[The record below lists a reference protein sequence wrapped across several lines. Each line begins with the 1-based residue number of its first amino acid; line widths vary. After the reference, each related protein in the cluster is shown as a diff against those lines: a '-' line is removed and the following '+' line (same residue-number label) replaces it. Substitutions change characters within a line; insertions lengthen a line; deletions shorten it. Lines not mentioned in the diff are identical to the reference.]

1 MSTQRNRPGT
11 AEGTEATVVLEV
23 QSTASSS
30 AKHYP
35 NVPPINQLIADEV
48 ELFFK
53 NDQTQYTSG
62 DVEAELLY
70 HINTRILTEMK
81 DSGLKGAMAYR
92 TLKVLPPF
100 VIAACI
106 FKRDHPHLGLF
117 GESRETARLYTYCGQ
132 GSDAGLYVPAEFL
145 VRQAALSYN
154 VSATSRDLDE
164 VLRRLEDSVPML
176 EPSEDGD
183 VVALANGLFDLRTKE
198 LHPFSPEVV
207 LLSKCAVAFNPKAT
221 QAPVIDGWD
230 VDCWMREIADEDA
243 EVEQLLGEVVA
254 ALFRPGHA
262 FEKAVF
268 LYSESGSNGKGT
280 YLEMLRSLAGAER
293 VASLA
298 LSYCENRFL
307 PSSFEVSFG
316 VLSDECEV
324 GGYLE
329 KAKILKSWLSH
340 DWIPFERKNRD
351 LVKIKGRGL
360 CVFCVNELP
369 ESKDKTESLYRR
381 LLLVPFKRRYVG
393 TERNPLIK
401 HDYLKRR
408 EVLEYVAHKALMMP
422 LFETFCEP
430 KVSRELLGE
439 TRVENDPVLQFAE
452 EFLPQFRWE
461 LLPWQ
466 FLYAM
471 YSAWMRKE
479 VPSGRPV
486 SRREF
491 TKRFTNYV
499 EATPSCGWLVPRG
512 EDGRQKT
519 VRTCNKI
526 LGEEPLAVEYD
537 ITNWFDMRPVNGS
550 VRKIGLPHNMPVST
564 RGLLRANV
572 VLTDDD
578 TEDDTDEDVQPA
590 LAAAPE
596 PAVLA

>member
-11 AEGTEATVVLEV
+11 AEGTEATVVRES
-23 QSTASSS
+23 QSTANSPVR
-30 AKHYP
+30 HYP
-35 NVPPINQLIADEV
+35 NVPPINQLISDEV
-48 ELFFK
+48 ELFFRA
-53 NDQTQYTSG
+53 DQTRYTPEQ
-62 DVEAELLY
+62 VESKLL
-70 HINTRILTEMK
+70 HAINTRILTENAQG
-81 DSGLKGAMAYR
+81 GLKGALAYR
-92 TLKVLPPF
+92 SLKVLPPF
-100 VIAACI
+100 VIAACVLE
-106 FKRDHPHLGLF
+106 RDHSHLGLI
-117 GESRETARLYTYCGQ
+117 GESRETARLYTYCEQ
-132 GSDAGLYVPAEFL
+132 GPDEGLYVPAEFL
-145 VRQAALSYN
+145 IRQAAVAYN

-183 VVALANGLFDLRTKE
+183 AVALANGIFDLRTKE
-198 LHPFSPEVV
+198 LAQFSPEVV
-207 LLSKCAVAFNPKAT
+207 LLSKCAVAFNPEAT
-221 QAPVIDGWD
+221 VPPVIDEWD
-230 VDCWMREIADEDA
+230 VDSWMREIADDDA
-243 EVEQLLGEVVA
+243 EVEQLLWEVIA

-298 LSYCENRFL
+298 LSDFESRFL
-307 PSSFEVSFG
+307 PSSLQDSFA
-316 VLSDECEV
+316 VLSDESDV

-408 EVLEYVAHKALMMP
+408 EVLEYIARKALTMP
-422 LFETFCEP
+422 LFDTFCEP
-430 KVSRELLGE
+430 EASRELLGE

-452 EFLPQFRWE
+452 EFLPQFRWD
-461 LLPWQ
+461 LLPWK
-466 FLYAM
+466 FLYAV

-491 TKRFTNYV
+491 NKRLTNYV
-499 EATPSCGWLVPRG
+499 EATPSCGWTIPRG
-512 EDGRQKT
+512 KDGTQKI
-519 VRTCNKI
+519 VRTHNKI
-526 LGEEPLAVEYD
+526 LGEEPLSVEYD
-537 ITNWFDMRPVNGS
+537 LSNWFDMKPEGGS
-550 VRKIGLPHNMPVST
+550 IRKIGLPHNMPISA
-564 RGLLRANV
+564 RGLMRANV
-572 VLTDDD
+572 PLND
-578 TEDDTDEDVQPA
+578 DEDC
-590 LAAAPE
+590 
-596 PAVLA
+596 

>member
-11 AEGTEATVVLEV
+11 AEGTEATVVRES
-23 QSTASSS
+23 QSTANSPVR
-30 AKHYP
+30 HYP
-35 NVPPINQLIADEV
+35 NVPPINQLISDEV
-48 ELFFK
+48 ELFFRA
-53 NDQTQYTSG
+53 DQTMYTPEQ
-62 DVEAELLY
+62 VESKLL
-70 HINTRILTEMK
+70 HAINTRILTENAQG
-81 DSGLKGAMAYR
+81 GLKGALAYR
-92 TLKVLPPF
+92 SLKVLPPF
-100 VIAACI
+100 VIAACVL
-106 FKRDHPHLGLF
+106 KRDHSHLGLI
-117 GESRETARLYTYCGQ
+117 GESRETARLYTYSEQ
-132 GSDAGLYVPAEFL
+132 GPDEGLYVPAEFL
-145 VRQAALSYN
+145 IRQAAVAYN

-183 VVALANGLFDLRTKE
+183 AVALANGIFDLRTKE
-198 LHPFSPEVV
+198 LAQFSPEVV

-221 QAPVIDGWD
+221 VPPVIDEWD
-230 VDCWMREIADEDA
+230 VDSWMREIADDDA
-243 EVEQLLGEVVA
+243 EVEQLLWEVIA

-262 FEKAVF
+262 FEKAVI

-298 LSYCENRFL
+298 LSDFESRFL
-307 PSSFEVSFG
+307 PSSLQDSFA
-316 VLSDECEV
+316 VLSDESDV

-408 EVLEYVAHKALMMP
+408 EVLEYIARKALTMP
-422 LFETFCEP
+422 LFDAFCEP
-430 KVSRELLGE
+430 EASRELLGE

-452 EFLPQFRWE
+452 EFLPQFRWD
-461 LLPWQ
+461 LLPWK
-466 FLYAM
+466 FLYAV

-491 TKRFTNYV
+491 NKRLTNYV
-499 EATPSCGWLVPRG
+499 DATPSCGWTIPRG
-512 EDGRQKT
+512 KDGTQKI
-519 VRTCNKI
+519 VRTHNKI
-526 LGEEPLAVEYD
+526 LGEEPLSVEYD
-537 ITNWFDMRPVNGS
+537 LSDWFDMKPEGGS
-550 VRKIGLPHNMPVST
+550 IRKIGLPHNMLISA
-564 RGLLRANV
+564 RGLMRANV
-572 VLTDDD
+572 PLND
-578 TEDDTDEDVQPA
+578 DEDC
-590 LAAAPE
+590 
-596 PAVLA
+596 

>member
-1 MSTQRNRPGT
+1 MSSQQNCPGT
-11 AEGTEATVVLEV
+11 PTDKGTEATAFYEN
-23 QSTASSS
+23 QSTADSHVR
-30 AKHYP
+30 HYP
-35 NVPPINQLIADEV
+35 NVTPINQLISDEV

-53 NDQTQYTSG
+53 NDQTKYTPG
-62 DVEAELLY
+62 EVEAELL
-70 HINTRILTEMK
+70 HNINTRILTEMK

-100 VIAACI
+100 VIASCI
-106 FKRDHPHLGLF
+106 LKRDHPHLGLF

-243 EVEQLLGEVVA
+243 EVADLLWEVVS

-280 YLEMLRSLAGAER
+280 YLEMLRNLAGSER

-298 LSYCENRFL
+298 LSDFENRFL
-307 PSSFEVSFG
+307 PSSLQDSFA
-316 VLSDECEV
+316 VLSDESDV

-408 EVLEYVAHKALMMP
+408 EVLEYVARKALMHP

-430 KVSRELLGE
+430 EASRELLGE

-491 TKRFTNYV
+491 TKRLTNYV
-499 EATPSCGWLVPRG
+499 EATPACGWTIPRG
-512 EDGRQKT
+512 ADGNQKT
-519 VRTCNKI
+519 IRTHDKI
-526 LGEEPLAVEYD
+526 LGDEPLAVEYD
-537 ITNWFDMRPVNGS
+537 IMNWFEMRPVNGS
-550 VRKIGLPHNMPVST
+550 MRKIGIPHNIPVST
-564 RGLLRANV
+564 RGLLRVDAAV
-572 VLTDDD
+572 VDDD
-578 TEDDTDEDVQPA
+578 A
-590 LAAAPE
+590 E
-596 PAVLA
+596 PDSSDI

>member
-1 MSTQRNRPGT
+1 MMTTRNRPGT
-11 AEGTEATVVLEV
+11 AEGTEATVVRES
-23 QSTASSS
+23 QSTANSPVR
-30 AKHYP
+30 HYP
-35 NVPPINQLIADEV
+35 NVPPINQLISDEV
-48 ELFFK
+48 ELFFRA
-53 NDQTQYTSG
+53 DQTRYTPEQ
-62 DVEAELLY
+62 VESKLL
-70 HINTRILTEMK
+70 HAINTRILTENAQG
-81 DSGLKGAMAYR
+81 SLKGALAYR
-92 TLKVLPPF
+92 SLKVLPPF
-100 VIAACI
+100 VIAACVL
-106 FKRDHPHLGLF
+106 KRDHSHLGLI
-117 GESRETARLYTYCGQ
+117 GESRETARLYTYSEQ
-132 GSDAGLYVPAEFL
+132 GPDEGLYVPAEFL
-145 VRQAALSYN
+145 IRQAAVAYN

-198 LHPFSPEVV
+198 LAQFSPEVV
-207 LLSKCAVAFNPKAT
+207 LLSKCAVAFNPEAT
-221 QAPVIDGWD
+221 VPPVIDGWD
-230 VDCWMREIADEDA
+230 VDSWMREIADEDA
-243 EVEQLLGEVVA
+243 EVEQLLWEVVA

-298 LSYCENRFL
+298 LSDFENRFL
-307 PSSFEVSFG
+307 PSSLQDSFA
-316 VLSDECEV
+316 VLSDESDV

-329 KAKILKSWLSH
+329 KAKVLKSWLSH

-408 EVLEYVAHKALMMP
+408 EVLEYVAHKALTMP
-422 LFETFCEP
+422 LFDAFCEP
-430 KVSRELLGE
+430 EASRELLSE

-471 YSAWMRKE
+471 YAAWMKKE

-491 TKRFTNYV
+491 TKRLTNYV
-499 EATPSCGWLVPRG
+499 KATPSCGWIIPRG
-512 EDGRQKT
+512 VDGKQKT
-519 VRTCNKI
+519 IRTHNKI
-526 LGEEPLAVEYD
+526 LGNEPLAVEYD
-537 ITNWFDMRPVNGS
+537 ITNWFDMWPVNGS
-550 VRKIGLPHNMPVST
+550 MRKIGIPHNIPVST
-564 RGLLRANV
+564 RGLLRATV
-572 VLTDDD
+572 ALTDDD
-578 TEDDTDEDVQPA
+578 TDSP
-590 LAAAPE
+590 
-596 PAVLA
+596 VLQQQR

>member
-11 AEGTEATVVLEV
+11 AEGTEATVVRES
-23 QSTASSS
+23 QSTANSPVR
-30 AKHYP
+30 HYP
-35 NVPPINQLIADEV
+35 NVPPINQLISDEV
-48 ELFFK
+48 ELFFRA
-53 NDQTQYTSG
+53 DQTMYTPEQ
-62 DVEAELLY
+62 VESKLL
-70 HINTRILTEMK
+70 HAINTRILTENAQG
-81 DSGLKGAMAYR
+81 GLKGALAYR
-92 TLKVLPPF
+92 SLKVLPPF
-100 VIAACI
+100 VIAACVL
-106 FKRDHPHLGLF
+106 KRDHSHLGLI
-117 GESRETARLYTYCGQ
+117 GESRETARLYTYSEQ
-132 GSDAGLYVPAEFL
+132 GPDEGLYVPAEFL
-145 VRQAALSYN
+145 IRQAAVAYN
-154 VSATSRDLDE
+154 ISATSRDLDE

-183 VVALANGLFDLRTKE
+183 AVALANGIFDLRTKE
-198 LHPFSPEVV
+198 LAQFSPEVV

-221 QAPVIDGWD
+221 VPPVIDEWD
-230 VDCWMREIADEDA
+230 VDSWMREIADDDA
-243 EVEQLLGEVVA
+243 EVEQLLWEVIA

-298 LSYCENRFL
+298 LSDFESRFL
-307 PSSFEVSFG
+307 PSSLQDSFA
-316 VLSDECEV
+316 VLSDESDV

-408 EVLEYVAHKALMMP
+408 EVLEYIARKALTMP
-422 LFETFCEP
+422 LFDAFCEP
-430 KVSRELLGE
+430 EASRELLGE

-452 EFLPQFRWE
+452 EFLPQFRWD
-461 LLPWQ
+461 LLPWK
-466 FLYAM
+466 FLYAV

-491 TKRFTNYV
+491 NKRLTNYV
-499 EATPSCGWLVPRG
+499 EATPSCGWTIPRG
-512 EDGRQKT
+512 KDGTQKI
-519 VRTCNKI
+519 VRTHNKI
-526 LGEEPLAVEYD
+526 LGEEPLSVEYD
-537 ITNWFDMRPVNGS
+537 LSDWFDMKPEGGS
-550 VRKIGLPHNMPVST
+550 IRKIGLPHNMPISA
-564 RGLLRANV
+564 RGLMRANV
-572 VLTDDD
+572 PLND
-578 TEDDTDEDVQPA
+578 DEDC
-590 LAAAPE
+590 
-596 PAVLA
+596 

>member
-11 AEGTEATVVLEV
+11 AEGTEATVVRES
-23 QSTASSS
+23 QSTANSPVR
-30 AKHYP
+30 HYP
-35 NVPPINQLIADEV
+35 NVPPINQLISDEV
-48 ELFFK
+48 ELFFRA
-53 NDQTQYTSG
+53 DQTMYTPEQ
-62 DVEAELLY
+62 VESKLL
-70 HINTRILTEMK
+70 HAINTRILTENAQG
-81 DSGLKGAMAYR
+81 GLKGALAYR
-92 TLKVLPPF
+92 SLKVLPPF
-100 VIAACI
+100 VIAACVL
-106 FKRDHPHLGLF
+106 KRDHSHLGLI
-117 GESRETARLYTYCGQ
+117 GESRETARLYTYSEQ
-132 GSDAGLYVPAEFL
+132 GPDEGLYAPAEFL
-145 VRQAALSYN
+145 IRQAAVAYN
-154 VSATSRDLDE
+154 ISATSRDLDE

-183 VVALANGLFDLRTKE
+183 AVALANGIFDLRTKE
-198 LHPFSPEVV
+198 LAQFSPEVV

-221 QAPVIDGWD
+221 VPPVIDEWD
-230 VDCWMREIADEDA
+230 VDSWMREIADDDA
-243 EVEQLLGEVVA
+243 EVEQLLWEVIA

-298 LSYCENRFL
+298 LSDFESRFL
-307 PSSFEVSFG
+307 PSSLQDSFA
-316 VLSDECEV
+316 VLSDESDV

-408 EVLEYVAHKALMMP
+408 EVLEYIARKALTMP
-422 LFETFCEP
+422 LFDAFCEP
-430 KVSRELLGE
+430 EASRELLGE

-452 EFLPQFRWE
+452 EFLPQFRWD
-461 LLPWQ
+461 LLPWK
-466 FLYAM
+466 FLYAV

-491 TKRFTNYV
+491 NKRLTNYV
-499 EATPSCGWLVPRG
+499 EATPSCGWTIPRG
-512 EDGRQKT
+512 KDGTQKI
-519 VRTCNKI
+519 VRTHNKI
-526 LGEEPLAVEYD
+526 LGEEPLSVEYD
-537 ITNWFDMRPVNGS
+537 LSDWFDMKPEGGS
-550 VRKIGLPHNMPVST
+550 IRKIGLPHNMPISA
-564 RGLLRANV
+564 RGLMRANV
-572 VLTDDD
+572 PLND
-578 TEDDTDEDVQPA
+578 DEDC
-590 LAAAPE
+590 
-596 PAVLA
+596 

>member
-1 MSTQRNRPGT
+1 MTDHKNRPGT
-11 AEGTEATVVLEV
+11 AEGTEATVLDTH
-23 QSTASSS
+23 QSTADSRV
-30 AKHYP
+30 KHYP

-53 NDQTQYTSG
+53 NDQTKYTSE

-70 HINTRILTEMK
+70 NINTRILVEMK

-106 FKRDHPHLGLF
+106 LKRDHPHLGLI
-117 GESRETARLYTYCGQ
+117 GESRETARLYTYCDQ
-132 GSDAGLYVPAEFL
+132 GPDKGLYVPAEFL
-145 VRQAALSYN
+145 VRQAALAYN
-154 VSATSRDLDE
+154 VSATIRDLDE
-164 VLRRLEDSVPML
+164 VLRRLEDSVSML

-198 LHPFSPEVV
+198 LHPFSSEVV
-207 LLSKCAVAFNPKAT
+207 LLSKCAVAFNPEAT
-221 QAPVIDGWD
+221 VSPVIDDWD
-230 VDCWMREIADEDA
+230 VDSWMREIADEDA
-243 EVEQLLGEVVA
+243 EVADLLWEVVS

-280 YLEMLRSLAGAER
+280 YLEMLRNLAGAER

-298 LSYCENRFL
+298 LSDFENRFL
-307 PSSFEVSFG
+307 PSSLQDSFA
-316 VLSDECEV
+316 VLSDESDV

-408 EVLEYVAHKALMMP
+408 EVLEYVARKALMHP

-430 KVSRELLGE
+430 EASRELLGE

-471 YSAWMRKE
+471 YAAWMKKE
-479 VPSGRPV
+479 VPSGRSV

-491 TKRFTNYV
+491 TKRLTNYV
-499 EATPSCGWLVPRG
+499 EATPSCGWIIPRG
-512 EDGRQKT
+512 ADGKQKT
-519 VRTCNKI
+519 IRTHDKI

-537 ITNWFDMRPVNGS
+537 ITNWFDIRPVNGS
-550 VRKIGLPHNMPVST
+550 LRKIGLPHNMPVST
-564 RGLLRANV
+564 RGLLRVDAAV
-572 VLTDDD
+572 VDDD
-578 TEDDTDEDVQPA
+578 A
-590 LAAAPE
+590 E
-596 PAVLA
+596 PDSSDI

>member
-1 MSTQRNRPGT
+1 MSSQQNRPGT
-11 AEGTEATVVLEV
+11 SVGESTEATVLDSH
-23 QSTASSS
+23 QSTADSHGR
-30 AKHYP
+30 HYP
-35 NVPPINQLIADEV
+35 NVPPLNQLISDEV
-48 ELFFK
+48 DLFFK
-53 NDQTQYTSG
+53 NDQTKYTPG
-62 DVEAELLY
+62 DVEAKLLY
-70 HINTRILTEMK
+70 NINTRILTEMK

-100 VIAACI
+100 VVAACVL
-106 FKRDHPHLGLF
+106 KRDHPHLGLI
-117 GESRETARLYTYCGQ
+117 GESRETARLYTYSEQ
-132 GSDAGLYVPAEFL
+132 GADEGLYVPAEFL

-198 LHPFSPEVV
+198 LAQFSPEVV
-207 LLSKCAVAFNPKAT
+207 LLSKCAVAFNPEAT
-221 QAPVIDGWD
+221 VSPVIDDWD
-230 VDCWMREIADEDA
+230 VDSWMREIADEDA
-243 EVEQLLGEVVA
+243 EVKDLLWEVVA
-254 ALFRPGHA
+254 ALFRPGQA

-280 YLEMLRSLAGAER
+280 YLEMLRNLAGAER

-298 LSYCENRFL
+298 LSDFENRFL
-307 PSSFEVSFG
+307 PSSLQDSFV
-316 VLSDECEV
+316 VLSDESDV

-369 ESKDKTESLYRR
+369 GSKDKTESLYRR

-452 EFLPQFRWE
+452 EFLPRFRWE

-471 YSAWMRKE
+471 YAAWMKKE
-479 VPSGRPV
+479 VPSGRSV

-491 TKRFTNYV
+491 TKRLTNYV
-499 EATPSCGWLVPRG
+499 EATPSCGWVVPRG

-519 VRTCNKI
+519 VRTRNKI

-550 VRKIGLPHNMPVST
+550 VRKIGLPHNMPVFT

-578 TEDDTDEDVQPA
+578 TDE
-590 LAAAPE
+590 AAPSASSE
-596 PAVLA
+596 

>member
-11 AEGTEATVVLEV
+11 VEGTEAIVLDTR
-23 QSTASSS
+23 QSTADSR

-35 NVPPINQLIADEV
+35 CVPPINQLISDEV
-48 ELFFK
+48 ELFFRV
-53 NDQTQYTSG
+53 DQTRYTPEE
-62 DVEAELLY
+62 VESKLL
-70 HINTRILTEMK
+70 HAINTRILTENAQG
-81 DSGLKGAMAYR
+81 GLKGALAYR
-92 TLKVLPPF
+92 PLKVLPPF
-100 VIAACI
+100 VVAVCVL
-106 FKRDHPHLGLF
+106 KRDHPHLGLI
-117 GESRETARLYTYCGQ
+117 GESRETARLYTYSEQ
-132 GSDAGLYVPAEFL
+132 GSDAGLYVLADFL
-145 VRQAALSYN
+145 VRQAALRYN

-198 LHPFSPEVV
+198 LLAFSPEVV
-207 LLSKCAVAFNPKAT
+207 LLSKCAVGWNPEAT
-221 QAPVIDGWD
+221 EPPVIDKWD
-230 VDCWMREIADEDA
+230 VDSWMREIADEDT
-243 EVEQLLGEVVA
+243 EVEQLLWEVVA

-298 LSYCENRFL
+298 LSDFENRFL
-307 PSSFEVSFG
+307 PSSLQDSFA
-316 VLSDECEV
+316 VLSDESDV
-324 GGYLE
+324 GGYME

-422 LFETFCEP
+422 LFDAFCEP
-430 KVSRELLGE
+430 EASRELLSE

-466 FLYAM
+466 FVYAV
-471 YSAWMRKE
+471 YAAWMKKE

-486 SRREF
+486 GRREF
-491 TKRFTNYV
+491 TKRLTNYV
-499 EATPSCGWLVPRG
+499 EATPSCGWIIPRG
-512 EDGRQKT
+512 ADGKQKT
-519 VRTCNKI
+519 IRTHNKI
-526 LGEEPLAVEYD
+526 LGDEPLAVEYD
-537 ITNWFDMRPVNGS
+537 ITNWFGIQPVNGS
-550 VRKIGLPHNMPVST
+550 MCKIGIPHNIPVST
-564 RGLLRANV
+564 RGLLRATV

-578 TEDDTDEDVQPA
+578 TDSP
-590 LAAAPE
+590 
-596 PAVLA
+596 VLQQQR